1 MDQEAAGHNEAT
13 DRERE
18 REMGVGVQLSAE
30 GHHLY
35 SGWAFPS

>member
-13 DRERE
+13 DRE